1 METLRPPLGI
11 VRDKQLSRRPIPP
24 LILQSN
30 LPSAIPSCKRGC
42 GELKRFAKTER
53 GFANLVNVIYS
64 LPTRNIVIS
73 QQTVR
78 KRRKEGKG
86 I

>member
-11 VRDKQLSRRPIPP
+11 VRDKQLSRRLIPP

-30 LPSAIPSCKRGC
+30 LPSAIPSCTRGC

-64 LPTRNIVIS
+64 LDANIVIS
-73 QQTVR
+73 QQTV
-78 KRRKEGKG
+78 
-86 I
+86 